1 MDGGWSGAGRVVG
14 ATAGAGP
21 TAAVTP
27 RHARRVGGR
36 WGSGLLLAV
45 LLAQVQVQAQVPAQA
60 VAPAQDAA
68 FQRCLAAMQ
77 PQAAARGID
86 AASFARL
93 TADLR
98 PDHSVLPL
106 LNAQPEFTT
115 PIWDYLAGL
124 VDQQR
129 VDDGRAMLEA
139 HRELLTRIAHEYGVD
154 AETVVAVWGVES
166 DFGRITGKRPLRVS
180 LATLACEG
188 RRQEFFRG
196 ELLALLSLLAS
207 GDLVDPDL
215 TGSWAGA
222 FGQTQFMPST
232 YARIAVDGDGDGR
245 RDLVASI
252 PDALASTANYLK
264 RAGWRTGEPWGYEVK
279 LPPGFDVSLAG
290 RTQRRPQSDWI
301 ARGVTRVDGTAITP
315 SDARSAVL
323 LPAGRNGP
331 AFLVL
336 RNYDA
341 IYSYNAAESYA
352 LAIATLADRLRGGSG
367 IAAAWPTDD
376 PGLSRAQRRQLQTL
390 LLARGHDIGA
400 ADGMIGSATRKAIV
414 AEQQRLGQQPADG
427 RAGRRI
433 LDALRETGA
442 VPGAS
447 APGATVPAATAFAL
461 PAAYPALLQSPSPT
475 SARTVNNIQQIPGL
489 RLGTFQGLDAL
500 LVDTPLATA
509 AVSLFG
515 GQLLS
520 FVPRGQQDV
529 FWLSPLRAPLPTPIR
544 GGTPVCWPYF
554 GRQGQGNDVPAHG
567 FVRSLPWQLVAGRR
581 EADGSVVLELEPPP
595 LQDLALRLRMQLRIG
610 DTLEQRLTTTNTGTQ
625 AVRFSEALH
634 NYFRVADVEQVRIEG
649 LAGRVFHDKN
659 DGGNRHQQHGH
670 WSLHDPRDPGRSDR
684 LFPGVGVAT
693 STQADADTSARFLLV
708 DPGMG
713 RRIGLEM
720 RNGNTAVV
728 WNPGAEAAARMA
740 DVDAHWREFVCL
752 EAANAGPDLVEL
764 APGASHTLQ
773 QTITVTATP

>member
-1 MDGGWSGAGRVVG
+1 MRPARPVADADTAAGGGR
-14 ATAGAGP
+14 AAAGP
-21 TAAVTP
+21 TGPV
-27 RHARRVGGR
+27 RRATGR
-36 WGSGLLLAV
+36 WLGTLPLALLLAAP
-45 LLAQVQVQAQVPAQA
+45 LAQ
-60 VAPAQDAA
+60 AQDAG
-68 FQRCLAAMQ
+68 FQRCLAALQ

-86 AASFARL
+86 AAQFTRL
-93 TADLR
+93 TADLQ
-98 PDHSVLPL
+98 PDRSVLPL

-115 PIWDYLAGL
+115 PIWDYLSGL
-124 VDQQR
+124 VDEQR
-129 VDDGRAMLEA
+129 VADGRAMLA
-139 HRELLTRIAHEYGVD
+139 THGELLARIAAEYGVD

-166 DFGRITGKRPLRVS
+166 DYGRVTGKRPLRVS

-196 ELLALLSLLAS
+196 EFLALLSLLAS
-207 GDLVDPDL
+207 GDLADPDL

>member
-1 MDGGWSGAGRVVG
+1 MRPARPVADADTAAGGGR
-14 ATAGAGP
+14 AAAGP
-21 TAAVTP
+21 TGPV
-27 RHARRVGGR
+27 RRATGR
-36 WGSGLLLAV
+36 WLGTLPLALLLAAP
-45 LLAQVQVQAQVPAQA
+45 LAQ
-60 VAPAQDAA
+60 AQDAG
-68 FQRCLAAMQ
+68 FQRCLAALQ

-86 AASFARL
+86 AAQFTRL
-93 TADLR
+93 TADLQ
-98 PDHSVLPL
+98 PDRSVLPL

-115 PIWDYLAGL
+115 PIWDYLSGL
-124 VDQQR
+124 VDEQR
-129 VDDGRAMLEA
+129 VADGRAMLA
-139 HRELLTRIAHEYGVD
+139 THGELLARIAAEYGVD

-166 DFGRITGKRPLRVS
+166 DYGRVTGKRPLRVS

-196 ELLALLSLLAS
+196 EFLALLSLLAS
-207 GDLVDPDL
+207 GDLADPDL

-252 PDALASTANYLK
+252 PDALASTANYLR

-279 LPPGFDVSLAG
+279 LPAGFDASLAG
-290 RTQRRPQSDWI
+290 RTSRRPLSDWV
-301 ARGVTRVDGTAITP
+301 ARGVTRVDGRPIAP

-331 AFLVL
+331 AFLVF

-427 RAGRRI
+427 RAGQRI
-433 LDALRETGA
+433 LEALRETGA
-442 VPGAS
+442 AS
-447 APGATVPAATAFAL
+447 GATVPAATAFAL

-567 FVRSLPWQLVAGRR
+567 FVRSLPWQLVAARR

-595 LQDLALRLRMQLRIG
+595 LQELALRLRMQLRIG
-610 DTLEQRLTTTNTGTQ
+610 GTLEQRLTTTNASAQ
-625 AVRFSEALH
+625 PVRFSEALH
-634 NYFRVADVEQVRIEG
+634 NYFRVSDVAKVHIEG
-649 LAGRVFHDKN
+649 LAGRVFLDKN
-659 DGGNRHQQHGH
+659 DDGNQHVQQGH
-670 WSLHDPRDPGRSDR
+670 WTLDDRRDPGRSDR
-684 LFPGVGVAT
+684 LFPGAGAGGGAGGGDGT
-693 STQADADTSARFLLV
+693 RGSYRLV
-708 DPGMG
+708 DPGLR
-713 RRIGLEM
+713 RRIDLAV

-740 DVDAHWREFVCL
+740 DVGAHWRRFVCL
-752 EAANAGPDLVEL
+752 EAGNAGPDVVEL
-764 APGASHTLQ
+764 PPGATHTLLQ
-773 QTITVTATP
+773 KITVVPL